1 MSNNSKGTDR
11 KSYTIYRDVVFVNVV
26 IFPCLNTLFQKKKK
40 DHFRVFSSRSSDRVG
55 WSSISRVEDE
65 KQKKKKMKEWVSR

>member
-40 DHFRVFSSRSSDRVG
+40 TTSVCLVHHRATELVG
-55 WSSISRVEDE
+55 HQSVGSKTRN
-65 KQKKKKMKEWVSR
+65 KRKKNEGMG

>member
-26 IFPCLNTLFQKKKK
+26 IFPCLNTLFQKKK
-40 DHFRVFSSRSSDRVG
+40 DHFRVFSSPSSDRVV

-65 KQKKKKMKEWVSR
+65 KQKKKKTKEWVSR